1 VADLLRRNGEMS
13 LPRTPQGLN
22 IRVRDNRRIEFFM
35 LPNDLIDIHA
45 SSLDS
50 PSAVLVYISLC
61 RYAGSTTDTQI
72 AYTTL
77 AARLSLSRTTLSKAL
92 ALLEQRGYITVDR
105 SYGQKGAETNIYTIE
120 RLPMS
125 PENELTGESRK
136 WTDPSPETELTLV
149 QKLDGVKDGEEKD
162 IKDKEM
168 WRQLALLGIPDRPTY
183 IRLVGRAPYDDPVAT
198 LDLARIKLAEKKK
211 A

>member
-1 VADLLRRNGEMS
+1 MS
-13 LPRTPQGLN
+13 VPRTPKGLN

-35 LPNDLIDIHA
+35 LPNDLIDVHA
-45 SSLDS
+45 ALLDS
-50 PSAVLVYISLC
+50 PSAVLVYVALC

-77 AARLSLSRTTLSKAL
+77 AARLSMSRTTLAKAL
-92 ALLEQRGYITVDR
+92 ALLEQRRYITVDR
-105 SYGQKGAETNIYTIE
+105 TYGQKGAETNIYTIE
-120 RLPMS
+120 RLPVS
-125 PENELTGESRK
+125 PENELTSESRN
-136 WTDPSPETELTLV
+136 WTDPSPESELTLV

-162 IKDKEM
+162 VKDKEM

-183 IRLVGRAPYDDPVAT
+183 IRLIGRSTFDDPIQTVEY
-198 LDLARIKLAEKKK
+198 ARRKLAEKKQK

>member
-1 VADLLRRNGEMS
+1 MS
-13 LPRTPQGLN
+13 LPRTPKGLN
-22 IRVRDNRRIEFFM
+22 IRVRDNRRVEFFM
-35 LPNDLIDIHA
+35 LPNDLIDVHA
-45 SSLDS
+45 ALLDS
-50 PSAVLVYISLC
+50 PSAVLVYVALC

-92 ALLEQRGYITVDR
+92 TLLEQRGYITVDR
-105 SYGQKGAETNIYTIE
+105 AYGQKGAETNVYTIE
-120 RLPMS
+120 RLPVS
-125 PENELTGESRK
+125 PENELTDESRN
-136 WTDPSPETELTLV
+136 WTDPGPENELTLV

-168 WRQLALLGIPDRPTY
+168 WRQLALLGIPDRPSY
-183 IRLVGRAPYDDPVAT
+183 IRLVGRGMFDDPIQTVEF
-198 LDLARIKLAEKKK
+198 ARRKLAEKQRR